1 METNLNLE
9 KRLEDYCLTPALAG
23 FEEQMIKKLSLDL
36 KPYADELNVD
46 VLGNVIAKIEG
57 TEKSKNSLMV
67 FAHTDSI
74 GMIVKSI
81 SENGFIR
88 MERVG
93 GVPERILAGTK
104 VNLLVGEKVVNG
116 LVGLIAHH
124 LTPQDQKYQVKPI
137 ENCYIDIG
145 ATSKAEVEAAGVKVG
160 TPIVYQPSYMKLLEN
175 RVAATSLDD
184 RGGCALLVEL
194 AAYLSKNRAKVDV
207 YIVGT
212 VQEEFNLRG
221 AMVAAQQIQPT
232 AAICID
238 LVAASDTPEFSIQAV
253 RVGEGPVLGTYTFH
267 GRGTLNGLI
276 PHPKMVE
283 LIENAAKSKNLNL
296 QRHATVGLLTD
307 NSYVQLVGKG
317 IASVDICWPTR
328 YTHSG
333 VEMSSLKDLNDLGE
347 LLITAVA
354 NFPENE
360 NFSRAV

>member
-1 METNLNLE
+1 LNLE
-9 KRLEDYCLTPALAG
+9 KRLEEYCLTPALAG
-23 FEEQMIKKLSLDL
+23 FEEQMIKKLSADL
-36 KPYADELNVD
+36 KPFVDELKVD
-46 VLGNVIAKIEG
+46 VLGNVIAKING
-57 TEKSKNSLMV
+57 TGNSDNSLMV

-93 GVPERILAGTK
+93 GVPERILAGSK
-104 VNLLVGEKVVNG
+104 VQLLVGDRVING
-116 LVGLIAHH
+116 LVGLVSHH
-124 LTPQDQKYQVKPI
+124 LTPQDEKYKVKAI

-145 ATSKAEVEAAGVKVG
+145 ATSRSEVEANGVKVG
-160 TPIVYQPSYMKLLEN
+160 TPIVYEPSYIKLVN
-175 RVAATSLDD
+175 DRVAATSLDD
-184 RGGCALLVEL
+184 RGGCALLIEL
-194 AAYLSKNRAKVDV
+194 ASYLSKNRAKVDV

-238 LVAASDTPEFSIQAV
+238 LVAASDTPEFANPAV
-253 RVGEGPVLGTYTFH
+253 RVGAGPVLGTYTFH

-276 PHPKMVE
+276 PHPKMVA

-333 VEMSSLKDLNDLGE
+333 VEMSSLKDLADLGD
-347 LLITAVA
+347 LLIEAVM
-354 NFPENE
+354 NFPDKE
-360 NFSRAV
+360 NFSRV